1 MIVIMCVLVFLLT
14 KLCFFFFLS
23 PWWQF
28 LSMKLASVNTRMD
41 LSIESL
47 VTKDVSFIAL
57 DKYYIMVY
65 LFFSPQKICCFL
77 VFFKKIPEMGFI
89 VFWWFQV
96 FQSNN
101 SLATLPNAVF
111 PLDSSA
117 QTFYGHQPQQNNPVA
132 HNNIPNR
139 SVTHCS
145 VDPLDTSLCQNLAMQ
160 LPPLNVF
167 NDGGSQVIISF
178 FYFSLQINKE
188 RKKVHYI
195 TRIFLFLILNIFLKY
210 SVSRDIQSHIIMYV

>member
-1 MIVIMCVLVFLLT
+1 MLL
-14 KLCFFFFLS
+14 FFS

-41 LSIESL
+41 LSIENLIS
-47 VTKDVSFIAL
+47 KDVSFIGL
-57 DKYYIMVY
+57 DKYYMVH
-65 LFFSPQKICCFL
+65 LSFFSLTNLLLFS
-77 VFFKKIPEMGFI
+77 FFKKIPEMGFI

-117 QTFYGHQPQQNNPVA
+117 QTFYGHQPQQNNPVF

-139 SVTHCS
+139 TATHCS

-160 LPPLNVF
+160 LSPLDVF
-167 NDGGSQVIISF
+167 NEGGSQVIII
-178 FYFSLQINKE
+178 FYFSLQINNE
-188 RKKVHYI
+188 RKKSPLHY
-195 TRIFLFLILNIFLKY
+195 
-210 SVSRDIQSHIIMYV
+210 

>member
-1 MIVIMCVLVFLLT
+1 MLL
-14 KLCFFFFLS
+14 FFS

-41 LSIESL
+41 LSIENLIS
-47 VTKDVSFIAL
+47 KDVSFIGL
-57 DKYYIMVY
+57 DKYYMVH
-65 LFFSPQKICCFL
+65 LSFFSLANLLLFS
-77 VFFKKIPEMGFI
+77 FFKKIPEMGFI
-89 VFWWFQV
+89 GFWWFQV

-101 SLATLPNAVF
+101 SLATHPNAIIF
-111 PLDSSA
+111 PLGSSA